1 MSINNIF
8 TSNLP
13 SLDLHGETSDTAR
26 VLIND
31 YIKDS
36 IKMKQSTF
44 VIIHGIGTGTLKKI
58 TKETLKNNKNVI
70 EYGLDYYNEGSTI
83 VRIKV

>member
-1 MSINNIF
+1 MSISNIF

-26 VLIND
+26 VMIND
-31 YIKDS
+31 YIRDS
-36 IKMKQSTF
+36 IKIKRSTF
-44 VIIHGIGTGTLKKI
+44 VIIHGIGTGVLKKVTNETLKK
-58 TKETLKNNKNVI
+58 NKNVI

-83 VRIKV
+83 VRIKT